1 MTEILLLPF
10 NGQLNIRNTYN
21 WNRSQVYNFLQ
32 GVVDNHADY
41 NVLADRVAELMSIM
55 RSGVIW
61 RRLCD
66 PCRNCSEMIRLYGR
80 NIENFGKDTESAE
93 ASP

>member
-1 MTEILLLPF
+1 MARCRSGGVTGDVDSGLRDHNPDEETCYGLRL
-10 NGQLNIRNTYN
+10 QLHY
-21 WNRSQVYNFLQ
+21 
-32 GVVDNHADY
+32 VDTADY
-41 NVLADRVAELMSIM
+41 RDM

-66 PCRNCSEMIRLYGR
+66 PGRNCSEMIRLYGR
-80 NIENFGKDTESAE
+80 NIRKDTESAE